1 MAPVVTDPAW
11 RPSRPDAVDR
21 DLAMLWREIAD
32 HRGPVA
38 RAVMSNLVVFRLR
51 ERRTAD
57 RPATDA
63 STRATIHGAAAADDL
78 LRDVVARHPS
88 RTIVVEH
95 DRGEH
100 PPGQPVGAQVGISV
114 FGPPAAQYGVEWV
127 VLRSACAE
135 ASLPSVVRRFARGDV
150 PTSIWWT
157 DDLPSARVLDPI
169 VATGRQL
176 VYDSRLWR
184 NVDTG
189 VRSLAPLLRAG
200 RVDLADLN
208 WRRLAPLRLAL
219 VQPGFNLPVT
229 GATRTRILHRRNERA
244 LACLLSG
251 WLASR
256 LHWTGDQWPALVE
269 ADLED
274 EDALRLELAEGD
286 RRLTVRLNGRRVEI
300 AQQGTTPLVIATP
313 GQVAAESIAVELRT
327 LSTDRALREALTSLS
342 HRLAP

>member
-1 MAPVVTDPAW
+1 MAPVVTDGAW
-11 RPSRPDAVDR
+11 RPSSPDAVDR
-21 DLAMLWREIAD
+21 DLAVLWREIAD
-32 HRGPVA
+32 RGPVA
-38 RAVMSNLVVFRLR
+38 RAVMSNLVVFRLQ

-57 RPATDA
+57 RPIADA
-63 STRATIHGAAAADDL
+63 STHASIHAAGVADDL
-78 LRDVVARHPS
+78 LRDVVSRHPS

-95 DRGEH
+95 DRGEA
-100 PPGQPVGAQVGISV
+100 PPGQPVGARVGVSV

-135 ASLPSVVRRFARGDV
+135 AALPSVVRRFARGDV

-157 DDLPSARVLDPI
+157 EDLSSARVLEPI

-184 NVDTG
+184 NVEAG
-189 VRSLAPLLRAG
+189 IRNLAPLLREG

-219 VQPGFNLPVT
+219 APPGFNLP
-229 GATRTRILHRRNERA
+229 ATAAPPTRILHRRNELA

-256 LHWTGDQWPALVE
+256 LRWTDDQWPSLVE
-269 ADLED
+269 ADLD
-274 EDALRLELAEGD
+274 DDDALRFELGEGD
-286 RRLTVRLNGRRVEI
+286 RRLVVRLNSRRVEI

-313 GQVAAESIAVELRT
+313 GQAAAESIAVELRS
-327 LSTDRALREALTSLS
+327 LSTDRPLRDALTSLS
-342 HRLAP
+342 NRRAR

>member
-1 MAPVVTDPAW
+1 
-11 RPSRPDAVDR
+11 VDR
-21 DLAMLWREIAD
+21 DLAVLWREIAD
-32 HRGPVA
+32 RGPVA

-51 ERRTAD
+51 ERRTSD
-57 RPATDA
+57 RPVTDA
-63 STRATIHGAAAADDL
+63 STHASIHRAGVADDL

-88 RTIVVEH
+88 RIIVVEH

-100 PPGQPVGAQVGISV
+100 PPGQPVSAQVGVSV

-127 VLRSACAE
+127 VLRSACAG

-157 DDLPSARVLDPI
+157 EDLSGARVLEPI
-169 VATGRQL
+169 VTTGRQL

-184 NVDTG
+184 NVDEG
-189 VRSLAPLLRAG
+189 IGNLASLVREG

-219 VQPGFNLPVT
+219 IQPGFNLPLT
-229 GATRTRILHRRNERA
+229 AATRTRILHRRNELA
-244 LACLLSG
+244 LACLVSG

-256 LHWTGDQWPALVE
+256 LHWTEDQWPALVE
-269 ADLED
+269 ADLND
-274 EDALRLELAEGD
+274 DDALRLEIGDGD
-286 RRLTVRLNGRRVEI
+286 RRLIVRMNSRRVEI
-300 AQQGTTPLVIATP
+300 AQHAMTPLVVSTP
-313 GQVAAESIAVELRT
+313 SQAAAESVAAELRS
-327 LSTDRALREALTSLS
+327 LSTDRALRDALTSLL